1 VQFFL
6 FALCAGPDMEQVKKE
21 AMHFLSGG
29 AAQRAVVDG
38 VKIYSEKELEQEM
51 GEKCRYNEH
60 THTHMNERMK
70 RRYNKFIHSC
80 VCVCVCV
87 HSCNPKP

>member
-1 VQFFL
+1 VLLTRARHTSRSAGAFFLFFLEPDVQFFL

-51 GEKCRYNEH
+51 GETRRYNTH
-60 THTHMNERMK
+60 THTLNE
-70 RRYNKFIHSC
+70 
-80 VCVCVCV
+80 
-87 HSCNPKP
+87 